1 MGSPKHLKMR
11 LAIAMLTAV
20 ALELAACGGSSQPA
34 SQTSTKQ
41 AAQTPPPATTSTPGT
56 ATTAPASSTPAAP
69 PGPPPCTSSDLA
81 LSFLGQQGATG
92 RGELGFALRNISG
105 ASCHTY
111 GYPGIQF
118 LDRDGQPL
126 PTLSTRTTHDYFG
139 KTPVQAL
146 LIDPGNSVS
155 FRLGV
160 THGIVSTA
168 GCATAYGLQ
177 VIAPDDTNTIRMV
190 IPDGGAYECRT
201 ATLSPL
207 LPGDSAYP

>member
-1 MGSPKHLKMR
+1 MLSV
-11 LAIAMLTAV
+11 LALG
-20 ALELAACGGSSQPA
+20 LAACGGASQPV
-34 SQTSTKQ
+34 SQSSTKQ
-41 AAQTPPPATTSTPGT
+41 ADRAPAPATTSTPST
-56 ATTAPASSTPAAP
+56 ATTAPAPAGSTPTAP
-69 PGPPPCTSSDLA
+69 PGSSPCLSSDLA

-105 ASCHTY
+105 SSCHTY

-139 KTPVQAL
+139 NAPVQAL
-146 LIDPGNSVS
+146 LIEPGNSVS

-160 THGIVSTA
+160 THGIVSSV
-168 GCATAYGLQ
+168 GCTTAYGLQ
-177 VIAPDDTNTIRMV
+177 VIAPDDTAPIRMV

-207 LPGDSAYP
+207 RPGDSAYP